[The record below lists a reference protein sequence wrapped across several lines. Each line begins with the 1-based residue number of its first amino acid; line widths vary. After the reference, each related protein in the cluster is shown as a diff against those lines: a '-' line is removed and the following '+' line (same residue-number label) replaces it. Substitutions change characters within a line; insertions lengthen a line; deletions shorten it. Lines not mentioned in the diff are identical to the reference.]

1 MTIDSESYHVFRFAR
16 TVLEMV
22 GELHQMG
29 YAGLRIYAGMSPS
42 GMYWRVEISAHE
54 CTEIVRYSSGE
65 RNHYFGWDD
74 AEHDTPHDLALKF
87 CDRFPA
93 LVRKAEK
100 ATSKYAAWYADMLRQ
115 TAPLGILRQYSDWYE
130 DYSASLPVMM
140 FEAAPILVPLPPDE

>member
-1 MTIDSESYHVFRFAR
+1 MTTDSESYLVFRFVR

-29 YAGLRIYAGMSPS
+29 YEGLRICAGISPS
-42 GMYWRVEISAHE
+42 GVYWRVEISAHE
-54 CTEIVRYSSGE
+54 CREIARYSSGE

-74 AEHDTPHDLALKF
+74 TENDTPHDLALKF

-93 LVRKAEK
+93 LTRKAEK
-100 ATSKYAAWYADMLRQ
+100 TASKYAAWYAEMLRL
-115 TAPLGILRQYSDWYE
+115 TMPLGILRQYSDWDE

-140 FEAAPILVPLPPDE
+140 FEAAPILIPLPPDE